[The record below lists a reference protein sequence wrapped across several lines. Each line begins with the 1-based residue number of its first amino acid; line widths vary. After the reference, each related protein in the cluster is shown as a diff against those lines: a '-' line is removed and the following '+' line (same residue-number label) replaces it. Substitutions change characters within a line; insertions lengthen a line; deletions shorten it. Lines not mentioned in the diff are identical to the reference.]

1 MGEIFE
7 VQIPYLYIIH
17 VLIVAVRIGAMLA
30 FSPIWGNPGIPSQV
44 RMLLIFVTAAGV
56 APIIPFNEAA
66 MEHPELVL
74 PGEFFVGLL
83 LGMGIRIA
91 FAVLHFAGQ
100 LVGFS
105 MGFSAVQAI
114 DPQTQN
120 RSSLMSG
127 YFTLIGY
134 AVFLAA
140 DQYHEF
146 IRAMQF
152 SYESFPIGGV
162 PAIADWFDLLM
173 TTAGNIF
180 VVGWKIGF
188 PLFVVVLLSDMA
200 VGFLA
205 RMQPQFNAIIL
216 ALPIKVLVGLVTLGA
231 SLVVFPA
238 IMREVAGFVV
248 LR

>member
-1 MGEIFE
+1 MGEIFAL
-7 VQIPYLYIIH
+7 QIPYFYISH
-17 VLIVAVRIGAMLA
+17 VLVVAIRVGAMLLFA
-30 FSPIWGNPGIPSQV
+30 PVWGSTALPRQV
-44 RMLLIFVTAAGV
+44 RMLLIFVTAAGLAPVVPFSDV
-56 APIIPFNEAA
+56 AL
-66 MEHPELVL
+66 EHPELII

-91 FAVLHFAGQ
+91 FAVLHFSGQ

-127 YFTLIGY
+127 YFGLIGY
-134 AVFLAA
+134 AIFLAA
-140 DQYHEF
+140 DQHHEF
-146 IRAMQF
+146 LRAMQF

-162 PAIADWFDLLM
+162 PQVADWFDLLM

-188 PLFVVVLLSDMA
+188 PLFAVVLLTDVS
-200 VGFLA
+200 VGFIS
-205 RMQPQFNAIIL
+205 RMQPQFNAMIL
-216 ALPIKVLVGLVTLGA
+216 GLPLKVLVGLVVMGA

-238 IMREVAGFVV
+238 IMRELFQYVV
-248 LR
+248 LK